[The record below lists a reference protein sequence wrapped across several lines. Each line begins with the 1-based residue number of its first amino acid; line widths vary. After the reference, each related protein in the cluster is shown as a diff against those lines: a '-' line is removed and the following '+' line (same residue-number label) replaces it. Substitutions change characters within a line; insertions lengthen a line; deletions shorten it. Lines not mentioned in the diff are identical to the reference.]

1 MTEVNFL
8 TDEFFTQFGHEHELV
23 VTKEKHIASLR
34 EELNPEQPKL
44 LRTALLA
51 VVVVKLG
58 LDKMKK
64 GKKRDAAVNQFK
76 DAIQSS
82 GVKPALTK
90 LLSENAQKFAKH
102 EAFRKEVSQGVHEGV
117 EWYTQIIAD
126 VLDAEDIAT
135 QSKLIEFLNP
145 KEELSD
151 EVQIALLTLKLA
163 GVKKSDIQIK
173 NNKVTVKLRGE
184 AASDERLESIRVIRK
199 AQKTA
204 HNAQKL
210 LDLENCQPSK

>member
-8 TDEFFTQFGHEHELV
+8 TDEFFNSFGSEHEKV
-23 VTKEKHIASLR
+23 VSSEKQIADLR
-34 EELNPEQPKL
+34 DKLNPEQPKL
-44 LRTALLA
+44 FRTALLA

-102 EAFRKEVSQGVHEGV
+102 EAFREEVSQGVHEGV
-117 EWYTQIIAD
+117 EWYTQIIAG
-126 VLDAEDIAT
+126 VLDAEEITT
-135 QSKLIEFLNP
+135 QSQLIAFLNP
-145 KEELSD
+145 KEELRD
-151 EVQIALLTLKLA
+151 EVQIALLALKLA
-163 GVKKSDIQIK
+163 GVKAKIK
-173 NNKVTVKLRGE
+173 KGKIE
-184 AASDERLESIRVIRK
+184 IDSADEVEK
-199 AQKTA
+199 AQKIA
-204 HNAQKL
+204 SKAVKL
-210 LDLENCQPSK
+210 LDGLNGVGE

>member
-1 MTEVNFL
+1 MANRNVIFEVNFNLEEIDMTNEVNFL
-8 TDEFFTQFGHEHELV
+8 TDEFFNSFGSEHEKV
-23 VTKEKHIASLR
+23 VSSEKQIADLR
-34 EELNPEQPKL
+34 DKLNPEQPKL
-44 LRTALLA
+44 FRTALLA

-58 LDKMKK
+58 LDKMKR

-76 DAIQSS
+76 DAIQSA

-102 EAFRKEVSQGVHEGV
+102 EAFREAVSQGVHEGV
-117 EWYTQIIAD
+117 EWYTQIIASI
-126 VLDAEDIAT
+126 LEGEDIAT

-173 NNKVTVKLRGE
+173 NNKVTVKLRG
-184 AASDERLESIRVIRK
+184 
-199 AQKTA
+199 
-204 HNAQKL
+204 
-210 LDLENCQPSK
+210 

>member
-1 MTEVNFL
+1 MTDTVNFL
-8 TDEFFTQFGHEHELV
+8 TDEFFNGFESEHGKV
-23 VTKEKHIASLR
+23 VSREREIASLR
-34 EELNPEQPKL
+34 EELNPEQNKL

-58 LDKMKK
+58 LDKMKR

-76 DAIQSS
+76 DAIQSA

-102 EAFRKEVSQGVHEGV
+102 EAFREAVSQGVHEGM

-126 VLDAEDIAT
+126 VLDAEEITT
-135 QSKLIEFLNP
+135 QSKLIAFLNP

-151 EVQIALLTLKLA
+151 EVQIALLALKLA

-173 NNKVTVKLRGE
+173 NNKVTVKSGDSTKDLR
-184 AASDERLESIRVIRK
+184 AVQK
-199 AQKTA
+199 AKKNA
-204 HNAQKL
+204 HNALEL
-210 LDLENCQPSK
+210 LDLEKCLPSK